1 MTDSGGGSKRYD
13 VDRAA
18 EKQVCWG
25 DVGDNEGLGSQVASH
40 PSGWDSSEVSL
51 TNTEKE
57 ELTRAIR
64 KVLNFEIVRNEDETP
79 KNGHSVV
86 GLQKENMLEE
96 PEVTSPTKPNM
107 GSSAHDDEGYLDMGY
122 NKDMRPKAKGRW
134 KKLAKEKG
142 PVGDAIMMGQEKG
155 IGFKR
160 VRELEDLEAEED
172 RKTKRKYGRSSKE
185 TAVAAEQHRREP

>member
-1 MTDSGGGSKRYD
+1 M
-13 VDRAA
+13 
-18 EKQVCWG
+18 CWG

-51 TNTEKE
+51 TNMEKE

-79 KNGHSVV
+79 KNGHLVV

-96 PEVTSPTKPNM
+96 PEVTSPIKPNLE
-107 GSSAHDDEGYLDMGY
+107 SSAHNKDGYLDMGY
-122 NKDMRPKAKGRW
+122 NKDIRPKAKGKW
-134 KKLAKEKG
+134 NKLAREKG
-142 PVGDAIMMGQEKG
+142 LVGDAIMTGQEGG
-155 IGFKR
+155 IDFKR
-160 VRELEDLEAEED
+160 VGELENLEAEED

-185 TAVAAEQHRREP
+185 MMMAIEQHCREL